1 MNMGI
6 VVEVA
11 GRKMQ
16 EDFEPVLERQIH
28 YFVNGASGI
37 QHVGQRDITWI
48 RFSKAA
54 VDKGFKL
61 ESIGDILYARF
72 HADFG
77 AIVDKV
83 QVTIYTDPTNFEEWL
98 VKAREAYQARNVRLA
113 DMVDA
118 SVDEF
123 YSCTLCQSFA
133 PNHVCVDLAR
143 AAGALRRLQLARLQG
158 VQPDQPHR
166 SEPADTEGHLPGPE
180 TTAFGRGPTS
190 SPTRTPT
197 RRWSGCPCTP
207 SCRTR

>member
-54 VDKGFKL
+54 VDKGFELKN
-61 ESIGDILYARF
+61 IGDILYARF
-72 HADFG
+72 HAEFG

-83 QVTIYTDPTNFEEWL
+83 QVTLYTDPEEFEE
-98 VKAREAYQARNVRLA
+98 LA
-113 DMVDA
+113 GQGPRGLPDRA
-118 SVDEF
+118 TCAWPTWS
-123 YSCTLCQSFA
+123 TA
-133 PNHVCVDLAR
+133 PWRSSTAAPCAR
-143 AAGALRRLQLARLQG
+143 ASR
-158 VQPDQPHR
+158 P
-166 SEPADTEGHLPGPE
+166 
-180 TTAFGRGPTS
+180 TTSA
-190 SPTRTPT
+190 
-197 RRWSGCPCTP
+197 
-207 SCRTR
+207 